1 MVRSSVQN
9 PRVVKVTYEISQT
22 FKVPIGTD
30 LNDKSQVAEWSIQD
44 QQIWI
49 KYTNGTVVEEPF
61 INEMVE
67 IDDYYQLKTYE
78 DDADSFD
85 LQMFE
90 DEIEEYRD
98 RLEYQKPITF
108 FNIQIKRLKRNPLVQ
123 LGFFMR
129 LDRRRCG
136 FC

>member
-9 PRVVKVTYEISQT
+9 PRIVKVTYEISQT

-49 KYTNGTVVEEPF
+49 KYTDGTVVEEPF
-61 INEMVE
+61 SNEMVE

-78 DDADSFD
+78 EDADDFD
-85 LQMFE
+85 LEWFE
-90 DEIEEYRD
+90 DDIEEYQD
-98 RLEYQKPITF
+98 RLEAKKPITF
-108 FNIQIKRLKRNPLVQ
+108 FNIQIKRLKRNPILHH
-123 LGFFMR
+123 GFFMR